1 VQRAYRTDFAG
12 PVRGVEKT
20 PTGGLRVPAA
30 VTRTGVLE
38 YSDGQR
44 SWREYRPPEEVF
56 AADSLASLR
65 AAPVTDLHP
74 PGKVTAETWQELAK
88 GHVDSAPTR
97 DGRLVVVDLAVQA
110 APLVALVESGD
121 RREVSSGYEC
131 DVEHTPGVTPEGEAY
146 DRVQRRIRY
155 NHLALGPSGWGRAG
169 SEVALRLDGA
179 AVEVSAGFPAAK
191 GTTMKRRLKVGGR
204 EFRIDA
210 DDEEDRQA
218 LATEAQA
225 AIDAAEKKKDSE
237 LTAAAAQIK
246 ALGDKLAEATAI
258 SAQLQM
264 QLAEKDKDEPI
275 TEENVPEAVIDSL
288 VEKRLALRA
297 DAARVLGVDYDFK
310 GKTPG
315 DIKRAVIGHVL
326 PGTRLDGLGEPV
338 VDGMFAA
345 VVATRARASTDA
357 ARRIAEGAGGSTR
370 EDGGAND
377 PVAEM
382 QQRTAARW
390 QEPTAVAVGAKR

>member
-1 VQRAYRTDFAG
+1 M
-12 PVRGVEKT
+12 
-20 PTGGLRVPAA
+20 
-30 VTRTGVLE
+30 TRTGVLE

-56 AADSLASLR
+56 AENSLATLR

-74 PGKVTAETWQELAK
+74 AGKVTAETWAELAK
-88 GHVDSAPTR
+88 GHVDSAPMR

-110 APLVALVESGD
+110 APLVALVESGE

-131 DVEHTPGVTPEGEAY
+131 DVEQAPGVTPEGEAY
-146 DRVQRRIRY
+146 DRVQRNIRY
-155 NHLALGPSGWGRAG
+155 NHIALGPSGWGRAG

-218 LATEAQA
+218 LATEVQG
-225 AIDAAEKKKDSE
+225 AIDDAEKKKDSE

-264 QLAEKDKDEPI
+264 ELAEKDEPI

-297 DAARVLGVDYDFK
+297 DAARVLGADYDFK
-310 GKTPG
+310 GKKPG
-315 DIKRAVIGHVL
+315 DIKRAVIGLVL

-357 ARRIAEGAGGSTR
+357 ARRIAEGSGSSGTR
-370 EDGGAND
+370 EDGGDGD

-390 QEPTAVAVGAKR
+390 QEPTVVAVGAKR